1 MDAAVLE
8 DYFSE
13 EKTAHDLGVT
23 VDTLRNWSVRREGP
37 PRTKVARRVYY
48 RKDAM
53 QQWLLAREQNPEA
66 ALNAVGVSSG
76 HASNG
81 EGAGV

>member
-13 EKTAHDLGVT
+13 EKVASDLGVT
-23 VDTLRNWSVRREGP
+23 INTLRNYAAKRQGP

-53 QQWLLAREQNPEA
+53 QQWLLAREQILEA
-66 ALNAVGVSSG
+66 TLNAVGVSSG